1 MQKIENELNNLLYE
15 SIEIQNLI
23 NEIYYIERSLILSEY
38 NDISN
43 NTAILNENLTDSI
56 LRVLQKIKLLIN
68 KIIIWFKDIFSKVI
82 TKIKNDTPNYN
93 LNSKKRVISEID
105 IILSINNLLRT
116 YEDVSVDLSSINLLL
131 SASINN
137 TKLNNAN
144 IPNMKKTINNKK
156 KSIKDSCENIV
167 VKRTNLTY
175 IASDINAI
183 IKNKNI
189 LVNYLNKKCNK
200 QIQNQIIVMKEY
212 YHTLTRMNNSGI
224 DQGKLYIT
232 INSLAEFI
240 SISISSYSQLLTAG
254 ISILSESTKVLE
266 QFTE

>member
-1 MQKIENELNNLLYE
+1 M
-15 SIEIQNLI
+15 
-23 NEIYYIERSLILSEY
+23 
-38 NDISN
+38 
-43 NTAILNENLTDSI
+43 
-56 LRVLQKIKLLIN
+56 
-68 KIIIWFKDIFSKVI
+68 
-82 TKIKNDTPNYN
+82 
-93 LNSKKRVISEID
+93 
-105 IILSINNLLRT
+105 
-116 YEDVSVDLSSINLLL
+116 SSINLLL

-156 KSIKDSCENIV
+156 KLIKDSCENIV